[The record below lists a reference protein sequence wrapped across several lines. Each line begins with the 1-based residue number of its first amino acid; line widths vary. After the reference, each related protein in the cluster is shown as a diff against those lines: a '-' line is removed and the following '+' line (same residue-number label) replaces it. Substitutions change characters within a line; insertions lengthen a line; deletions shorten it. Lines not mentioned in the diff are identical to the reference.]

1 MAESRPLVGTSVPR
15 SDGVPKVTGEARYV
29 DDLPAMPGELFG
41 ATVRSQVPRGHLR
54 AVRFDPAFDWS
65 SVTRVMAADI
75 ESLADGDGRGV
86 NTVALIV
93 DDQPVLASSAIHHA
107 YEPVVLLAAADRGT
121 LARAA
126 AAVTLDIDP
135 LPPALDAER
144 ALAGDPVVW
153 GEDNVQKRYL
163 IRKGCADVED
173 ALEDGGEGE
182 RAIDAA
188 LAACAVRVRGRY
200 TTQHQ
205 EQLYIETQGV
215 IAWWDVDGVHV
226 TGSIQ
231 CPFYVHKAM
240 VRALAIEG
248 RRVHV
253 SQAVTGGGFGGKE
266 EYPSVISLHAALLSK
281 KSGRPVRMVYD
292 RREDIEATTKRHPS
306 ICDIESG
313 CDADGTLRV
322 LKMRVLMDGGAYVTL
337 TPVVLSRGVLH
348 AAGAYR
354 WGDARIEGIAVATS
368 TPPNGAFRGFGAP
381 QTIWAIERHLDKVAA
396 VLGRD
401 PLDLKRQNVLVE
413 GDSTATG
420 QVLRTSVAGMEC
432 VEVAAAAS
440 DYHQKRQA
448 LGAQHATAAGDGS
461 GKRVARGIGAAVFM
475 HGAGFTGSGER
486 YLKGKVAVD
495 LVAGGR
501 LRIRTASTDIGQG
514 TETVFRQI
522 AADAAALGIEDIDF
536 AVPCTTTVPD
546 SGPTVASRTVMVVG
560 SIVERAARDLAQR
573 VAEERHVGGGS
584 FAEAGDRLI
593 GRYGE
598 VTSLL
603 QYEPP
608 EWVKWDD
615 VAYKGDAY
623 PCFGWAC
630 DVAEVEVDLDTY
642 EVAVTAFWSATD
654 VGKAIHPVMCKGQ
667 IEGGSLQALGWAL
680 CEDLVWKDGRIQ
692 NPRMTNYIIPTALDA
707 PRFETLL
714 VEAPFALGPG
724 GGAKGIGELPMDGG
738 APAVAAAVEHALG
751 VAIDS
756 LPLSPERLLA
766 GVQARAVA
774 VAVAAHARGG
784 AGA

>member
-29 DDLPAMPGELFG
+29 DDLPPMPGELFG
-41 ATVRSQVPRGHLR
+41 ATVRSQLPRGRLR
-54 AVRFDPAFDWS
+54 DVRFDPAFDWS
-65 SVTRVMAADI
+65 TVTRVVAADI
-75 ESLADGDGRGV
+75 EGLGDGDARGV

-93 DDQPVLASSAIHHA
+93 DDQPVLASTAIQHA

-126 AAVTLDIDP
+126 AAVTLDIEP
-135 LPPALDAER
+135 LPAALDAER

-153 GEDNVQKRYL
+153 GQDNVQKRYL

-173 ALEDGGEGE
+173 PAEGE

-188 LAACAVRVRGRY
+188 LAACAMVVRGRY

-205 EQLYIETQGV
+205 EQLYIEPQGV
-215 IAWWDVDGVHV
+215 VAWWDDDGVHV

-240 VRALAIEG
+240 VKAFAIEG

-266 EYPSVISLHAALLSK
+266 EYPSVIALHAALLSR
-281 KSGRPVRMVYD
+281 KSARPVRMVYD

-354 WGDARIEGIAVATS
+354 WRDARIEGIAVATS

-381 QTIWAIERHLDKVAA
+381 QTIWAMERHMDKIAA
-396 VLGRD
+396 ALGRD

-420 QVLRTSVAGMEC
+420 QVLRSSVAGMAC
-432 VEVAAAAS
+432 VEAAVRAS
-440 DYHQKRQA
+440 DYHHKRQA
-448 LGAQHATAAGDGS
+448 LGAAYASATGDGS
-461 GKRVARGIGAAVFM
+461 GRRVARGIGAAVFM

-495 LVAGGR
+495 LIAGGR

-522 AADAAALGIEDIDF
+522 AADAARLGVEDIDF

-573 VAEERHVGGGS
+573 VAEERAAGGGS
-584 FAEAGDRLI
+584 FAEAGDRLL

-654 VGKAIHPVMCKGQ
+654 VGKAIHPLMCKGQ
-667 IEGGSLQALGWAL
+667 IEGGSLQAVGWAIY
-680 CEDLVWKDGRIQ
+680 EDVVWKDGRIL

-751 VAIDS
+751 VVIDS

-766 GVQARAVA
+766 EVQARAA
-774 VAVAAHARGG
+774 TIARGG